1 MRPNKLTHN
10 NCYWIV
16 SHSHLPLKNTTM
28 INQTLA
34 NEQYQQPDESGD
46 TASSANGS
54 EPETVTTCDG
64 DLLQTIKPVLLK
76 SLIDGDKDQAKAA
89 DYSSANFVGN
99 SFFHRTKPDL
109 RRAKSDG
116 TSPLSEGTS
125 SDKSNEHLVNQ
136 WYRQQD
142 DSGSREIKSMSS
154 HEMRNE
160 LVRIESKIKA
170 AISHNTQVHSNSIEL
185 ESVLRKSL
193 ASVPLEI
200 GASTESSA
208 QLDSLGNPDLD
219 FEECFPTV
227 SLDEKTSQSSLDL
240 QHENLLLKQK
250 LAEVTAELSRANEA
264 KLKADQAHAETI
276 TKLKREL
283 RSSNKLIHKLQS
295 KKLSDMESNFA
306 TSMDLLEAKLSE
318 EINNGDEIEQKLA
331 AMKEE
336 RDRAR
341 ELNLPLFNDLKRLY
355 EIKSTLEQTVS
366 ELTKVQEEQAEAN
379 AVLEQKI
386 NDLIASEK
394 GN

>member
-1 MRPNKLTHN
+1 
-10 NCYWIV
+10 
-16 SHSHLPLKNTTM
+16 M

-34 NEQYQQPDESGD
+34 TEQYQQPDESGD
-46 TASSANGS
+46 TASSTNGS

-76 SLIDGDKDQAKAA
+76 SLIDGDKDQGKAA

-116 TSPLSEGTS
+116 TSPLREGTS

-142 DSGSREIKSMSS
+142 EGSREIKSMSS

-193 ASVPLEI
+193 ASFPLEI

-219 FEECFPTV
+219 FEEGFPTV

-318 EINNGDEIEQKLA
+318 EINNGDEMEQKLA

-386 NDLIASEK
+386 NHLIASEK